1 MTTLRLLLSSLAY
14 YWRTNLAV
22 VLGVIAGTAVIGG
35 ALVVGDSVRGSL
47 RQMTL
52 DRLGDVDFAL
62 TSFRFVREDVA
73 NEIAA
78 RPEFA
83 ESFAT
88 AAPALMLTGGV
99 QFNVPDDKSKSTR
112 TSPPHVLRA
121 GQVGVWG
128 VDERLWKL
136 THTSDVPPPQGNEI
150 ILNHR
155 LAEQLGEGGGGRS
168 VREGDTVTLWIELPA
183 TIPREALLGKRSET
197 TREIEFT
204 VKAILDESAGA
215 GRLSLVPNQ
224 QLPRNAFVSLRTL
237 QENLELSRIE
247 PSRRSRVGRPAR
259 VNAIMVSGKDSAIAG
274 GPKALDATKAL
285 EKLLDDVLQPDDLG
299 LRVVPNEKQQY
310 LSLESEQ
317 QIVDDSLANAGT
329 EVAKQLGLKTSPVFV
344 YLANTVWKG
353 NVADGHFSRY
363 TVVAGVDLSG
373 QAPFGPFEFVGEA
386 PKLPLGDGAIESGG
400 AGEVILNDWLADD
413 LEAKVGDT
421 IQMEWHVVGSH
432 GDLPEL
438 SREFVV
444 KGIVKLEGAA
454 DDRGLTPEVKG
465 ITDVETF
472 SDWDA
477 PFDMKPV
484 TGRDDDYWEEHRATP
499 KAFVSLKTA
508 QHLWLSR
515 YGKLTSLRMSV
526 PEGKSVEQGAKQV
539 TAAVME
545 KLSPADA
552 GLAFQPVKP
561 AGLVAAGGSQDFS
574 GLFIGFSFFLIL
586 SATILIG
593 LLFRLGLERR
603 ASNIGLL
610 EAVGLSPRQVR
621 WAFLNEGLL
630 LVVIGGILGTA
641 AAVGYASLMV
651 YGLKTWWIGAIGT
664 KFLEV
669 YIRPDSLAYGFFGS
683 ALIAFLALWW
693 GLRQLRAIS
702 ARELLAGATE
712 ASLSTADQQA
722 RGRRAARIALGAA
735 LVAVLLLVGVLTGL
749 IPDREA
755 FGGFSWTI
763 VCFFLVGACLL
774 TASLMFLSAWLNND
788 RTLAVRGAGL
798 VGLSR
803 LGLRNAAR
811 QRQRSVLTVGLI
823 ASAAFVLVA
832 VAAGHRN
839 PAVEFPVK
847 DSGNGGF
854 VLVGESSAPV
864 LYDFGT
870 PAGREKLDMTFNA
883 NSDDATER
891 RAAELMSRMEVIP
904 FRVKPGEDASCLNI
918 YRTRLPTLLGTP
930 PRMIERGGFKF
941 IGADRPNPWT
951 LLTEPL
957 PAEGDIPTY
966 PVFGDMN
973 TLQYSLKK
981 GVGSTIGVPD
991 DDHPQYRLKI
1001 VGMFDSSVFQG
1012 VLLLSEADFLKVAP
1026 ERVGAE
1032 YFLIGVEENERQ
1044 RVQGAVGQRDHGAT
1058 GDWNADALALREIL
1072 ESKLAPFGFDA
1083 ERVADRLASF
1093 LAVQNTYLSTFQT
1106 LGGLGLLL
1114 GTLGLATVMLR
1125 NVLERRSE
1133 LALLRAVGF
1142 QNSRLAWL
1150 VMGENAFLLL
1160 WGLAA
1165 GTVSALLAMFPHIRS
1180 IGGEVPW
1187 LSLSVILLCVC
1198 VVGMLAALAAVRE
1211 AVRTPIVETLRGE

>member
-1 MTTLRLLLSSLAY
+1 MTTFRLLLRSLAF

-52 DRLGDVDFAL
+52 DRLGQIDFAL
-62 TSFRFVREDVA
+62 TSFRFVREDLA

-83 ESFAT
+83 ESFSA

-99 QFNVPDDKSKSTR
+99 QFNLPKSQEG
-112 TSPPHVLRA
+112 SPGNEAPHVLRA

-128 VDERLWKL
+128 VDERLWTL
-136 THTSDVPPPQGNEI
+136 TRTTDVAPPEGNEI

-155 LAEQLGEGGGGRS
+155 LAEQLGEGNGGRNI
-168 VREGDTVTLWIELPA
+168 RPGDTVTLWIELPA

-204 VKAILDESAGA
+204 VKAILEEAAGA

-224 QLPRNAFVSLRTL
+224 QLPRNAFVSLKTL

-247 PSRRSRVGRPAR
+247 PSRRNRTERPAR
-259 VNAIMVSGKDSAIAG
+259 VNAILVAGKETSTGSGTQAPQAAEK
-274 GPKALDATKAL
+274 L
-285 EKLLDDVLQPDDLG
+285 ERLLDDALQPDDLG
-299 LRVVPNEKQQY
+299 MRVVANEKRQY

-317 QIVDDSLANAGT
+317 QIVDDSLARAGN
-329 EVAKQLGLKTSPVFV
+329 EAARQLGLKTSPVFV
-344 YLANTVWKG
+344 YLANTIWKG
-353 NVADGHFSRY
+353 KLEDGHFSRY
-363 TVVAGVDLSG
+363 TVVAGVDLSN
-373 QAPFGPFEFVGEA
+373 QPPFGPFDFVGAA
-386 PKLPLGDGAIESGG
+386 PVLPIGEGAIESGG
-400 AGEVILNDWLADD
+400 PGEVILNDWLAED

-421 IQMEWHVVGSH
+421 IRMEWHVVGSH
-432 GDLPEL
+432 GELPEL
-438 SREFVV
+438 GRDFIV
-444 KGIVKLEGAA
+444 KGIVQLAGAA

-465 ITDVETF
+465 ITDVQTF

-508 QHLWLSR
+508 EHLWLSR
-515 YGKLTSLRMSV
+515 YGKLTSLRMSA
-526 PEGKSVEQGAKQV
+526 PDGMTLDEGAKRV
-539 TAAVME
+539 TKTVLE
-545 KLSPADA
+545 NLEPAET
-552 GLAFQPVKP
+552 GLVFQPVKF

-603 ASNIGLL
+603 AANIGLL

-621 WAFLNEGLL
+621 WAFLKEGLL
-630 LVVIGGILGTA
+630 LVVIGGLLGTA

-664 KFLEV
+664 RFLEV
-669 YIRPDSLAYGFFGS
+669 YIRPESLAFGFAGS

-712 ASLSTADQQA
+712 ASLSSADQQA
-722 RGRRAARIALGAA
+722 RGRRAARIAMGTTLIAVA
-735 LVAVLLLVGVLTGL
+735 LLAGVLTGL

-798 VGLSR
+798 VGLTR

-854 VLVGESSAPV
+854 LLVGESSAPV

-870 PAGREKLDMTFNA
+870 PEGREKLDITF
-883 NSDDATER
+883 DAKSNDAGER
-891 RAAELMSRMEVIP
+891 RSAELVDRMEVIP

-930 PRMIERGGFKF
+930 QRMIERGGFKF
-941 IGADRPNPWT
+941 VGADRPNPWT
-951 LLTEPL
+951 LLTESL
-957 PAEGDIPTY
+957 PPEEGVPTY
-966 PVFGDMN
+966 PALGDMN

-991 DDHPQYRLKI
+991 DEHPQYRLKI

-1032 YFLIGVEENERQ
+1032 YFLIGLSGEGAKNEGDDQ
-1044 RVQGAVGQRDHGAT
+1044 RTSNAAT
-1058 GDWNADALALREIL
+1058 SSNADALALREIL

-1083 ERVADRLASF
+1083 ERVADRLAGF

-1142 QNSRLAWL
+1142 RNSRLAWL

-1165 GTVSALLAMFPHIRS
+1165 GAASALLAMFPHIRS
-1180 IGGEVPW
+1180 VGGEVPW
-1187 LSLSVILLCVC
+1187 TSLSAILASVC
-1198 VVGMLAALAAVRE
+1198 VVGMLAALGAVRE

>member
-1 MTTLRLLLSSLAY
+1 MTTFRLLLHSLTY

-52 DRLGDVDFAL
+52 DRLGEVDFAL
-62 TSFRFVREDVA
+62 TSFRFVREDLA
-73 NEIAA
+73 NEIAS
-78 RPEFA
+78 RPEFTETFSA
-83 ESFAT
+83 

-99 QFNVPDDKSKSTR
+99 QFNLPEEKSKAAEK
-112 TSPPHVLRA
+112 TSPHVLRA

-128 VDERLWKL
+128 VDERLWKF
-136 THTSDVPPPQGNEI
+136 THTEDVAPPQGNEI

-155 LAEQLGEGGGGRS
+155 LAEQLGEGDDGRS
-168 VREGDTVTLWIELPA
+168 IRPGDTVTLWIELPA

-204 VKAILDESAGA
+204 VKAILDEAAGA

-224 QLPRNAFVSLRTL
+224 QLPRNAFVSLKTL

-247 PSRRSRVGRPAR
+247 PSPRNRTGRPAR
-259 VNAIMVSGKDSAIAG
+259 VNAILVSGKESATG
-274 GPKALDATKAL
+274 GGAKAL
-285 EKLLDDVLQPDDLG
+285 ESAEKLERLLDDVLQPDDVG
-299 LRVVPNEKQQY
+299 MRVVPNEKRQY

-317 QIVDDSLANAGT
+317 QIVDDSLAKAGN
-329 EVAKQLGLKTSPVFV
+329 EAARELGLKTSPVFV
-344 YLANTVWKG
+344 YLANTIRKG
-353 NVADGHFSRY
+353 KVEDGHFSRY
-363 TVVAGVDLSG
+363 TVVAGVDLSD
-373 QAPFGPFEFVGEA
+373 QPPFGPFDFVGDA
-386 PKLPLGDGAIESGG
+386 PKLPLGEGAIESGG
-400 AGEVILNDWLADD
+400 VGEVIINDWLADD
-413 LEAKVGDT
+413 LETKVGDA
-421 IQMEWHVVGSH
+421 IHMEWHVVGSH

-438 SREFVV
+438 GRDFVV
-444 KGIVKLEGAA
+444 KGIVKLDGAA
-454 DDRGLTPEVKG
+454 GDRGLTPEVKG
-465 ITDVETF
+465 ITDVQTF

-508 QHLWLSR
+508 QYLWLSR

-526 PEGKSVEQGAKQV
+526 PDGMTLEEGAKRV
-539 TAAVME
+539 TKTVLE
-545 KLSPADA
+545 KLGPADT
-552 GLAFQPVKP
+552 GLVFQPVKF

-586 SATILIG
+586 SAAILIG

-603 ASNIGLL
+603 AANIGLL

-630 LVVIGGILGTA
+630 LVVIGGLLGTA
-641 AAVGYASLMV
+641 AAIGYASLMV

-664 KFLEV
+664 KFLDV
-669 YIRPDSLAYGFFGS
+669 YLRPESLAYGFFGS
-683 ALIAFLALWW
+683 GLVAFIALWW

-712 ASLSTADQQA
+712 ASLSNADQQA
-722 RGRRAARIALGAA
+722 RGRRAARIAMVSALAA
-735 LVAVLLLVGVLTGL
+735 ALLLVGVLTGL

-755 FGGFSWTI
+755 FGGFSWQI

-798 VGLSR
+798 VGVTR

-854 VLVGESSAPV
+854 LLVGESSAPI

-870 PAGREKLDMTFNA
+870 PAGREKLDITFDA
-883 NSDDATER
+883 KSDDAGER
-891 RAAELMSRMEVIP
+891 RSAALVSRMEVIP

-930 PRMIERGGFKF
+930 QRMMERGGFKF

-951 LLTEPL
+951 LLTESL
-957 PAEGDIPTY
+957 PPEGDVPTY
-966 PVFGDMN
+966 PAFGDMN

-991 DDHPQYRLKI
+991 DDHPTYRLKI

-1012 VLLLSEADFLKVAP
+1012 VLLLSETDFLKVAP
-1026 ERVGAE
+1026 ERVGSE
-1032 YFLIGVEENERQ
+1032 YFLIGVAGDAAKNEDKKSSD
-1044 RVQGAVGQRDHGAT
+1044 ADASS
-1058 GDWNADALALREIL
+1058 NADALALREIL

-1083 ERVADRLASF
+1083 ERVSDRLASF
-1093 LAVQNTYLSTFQT
+1093 LAVQNTYLSTFQS

-1150 VMGENAFLLL
+1150 VMGENAFLLV

-1187 LSLSVILLCVC
+1187 SSLAVILASVC
-1198 VVGMLAALAAVRE
+1198 AVGMLAALAAVRE